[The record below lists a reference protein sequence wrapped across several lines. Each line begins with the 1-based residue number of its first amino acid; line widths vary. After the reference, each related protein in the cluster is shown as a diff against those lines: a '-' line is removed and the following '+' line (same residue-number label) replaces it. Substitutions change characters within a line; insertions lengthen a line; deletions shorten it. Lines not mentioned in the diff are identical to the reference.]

1 MNIKVFKVWL
11 INVFFVIFVLKSVV
25 NFSMGCCKFAT
36 INTRYVKKRFCSVS
50 NFENEKGFI
59 AKFSGMKKYAA
70 PVVLFVLACALIVY
84 LKVDFSGSSSSFD
97 VSRYMQ
103 TRAKIDSLEVA
114 LWNSQGN
121 VDAQVKIRDELANAW
136 EDLSAMRTN
145 TADEAETPEEN
156 VGGFSGGVWLW
167 IIGGTLAVLLC
178 SVVLVLVLIHR
189 KKIVETRMMEAL
201 AKSRETGEMP
211 SVDDTETVLTPRVHA
226 PKKSIIDE
234 AEEFA
239 AKRRETMELQ
249 TKVAAAANPV
259 DQSATNLNAS
269 GANAS
274 GVNATKAAFED
285 EHGIPENRILTSPFN
300 GRTVLRPTARERITS
315 AMQSLSDVLH
325 HDRTKVK
332 PTAPAA
338 APKPEVVATAVAHP
352 LEMNRFDRE
361 SSVNSKILQMSRR
374 GFPASAIA
382 SKLKIP
388 QAKVEAVIKEAVEA
402 GN

>member
-1 MNIKVFKVWL
+1 
-11 INVFFVIFVLKSVV
+11 
-25 NFSMGCCKFAT
+25 
-36 INTRYVKKRFCSVS
+36 
-50 NFENEKGFI
+50 
-59 AKFSGMKKYAA
+59 MKKYAA
-70 PVVLFVLACALIVY
+70 PVILFVLACALIVY

-97 VSRYMQ
+97 VNRYMQ

-114 LWNSQGN
+114 LWNAQGKA
-121 VDAQVKIRDELANAW
+121 DAQVAIREELSNAW

-145 TADEAETPEEN
+145 SPDDSETPEEN

-178 SVVLVLVLIHR
+178 SVILVLVLIHR
-189 KKIVETRMMEAL
+189 KRVVETRMMEAL

-211 SVDDTETVLTPRVHA
+211 AIDNSETMVTTRIHA

-234 AEEFA
+234 AQEFA
-239 AKRRETMELQ
+239 AKRRETQ
-249 TKVAAAANPV
+249 TVEAN
-259 DQSATNLNAS
+259 SAS
-269 GANAS
+269 EP
-274 GVNATKAAFED
+274 KAAFED
-285 EHGIPENRILTSPFN
+285 ENGVPENKILTSPFN
-300 GRTVLRPTARERITS
+300 GRAILRPTARERITS
-315 AMQSLSDVLH
+315 ALQSLSDVLH
-325 HDRTKVK
+325 HARTQVK
-332 PTAPAA
+332 NVTEPNPPRPEVAA
-338 APKPEVVATAVAHP
+338 AAAGAHP

-388 QAKVEAVIKEAVEA
+388 QAKVDAVIKEAVEA

>member
-1 MNIKVFKVWL
+1 
-11 INVFFVIFVLKSVV
+11 
-25 NFSMGCCKFAT
+25 
-36 INTRYVKKRFCSVS
+36 
-50 NFENEKGFI
+50 
-59 AKFSGMKKYAA
+59 
-70 PVVLFVLACALIVY
+70 
-84 LKVDFSGSSSSFD
+84 
-97 VSRYMQ
+97 
-103 TRAKIDSLEVA
+103 
-114 LWNSQGN
+114 
-121 VDAQVKIRDELANAW
+121 
-136 EDLSAMRTN
+136 
-145 TADEAETPEEN
+145 
-156 VGGFSGGVWLW
+156 
-167 IIGGTLAVLLC
+167 
-178 SVVLVLVLIHR
+178 VLIHR

>member
-1 MNIKVFKVWL
+1 LNIKVFKVWL
-11 INVFFVIFVLKSVV
+11 HNVFFVIFALKSVV

-36 INTRYVKKRFCSVS
+36 INIRYVKKRFCSVS

-103 TRAKIDSLEVA
+103 TRGKIDSLEVA
-114 LWNSQGN
+114 LWNAQGDVN
-121 VDAQVKIRDELANAW
+121 AQVKIRDELANAW
-136 EDLSAMRTN
+136 EDLSTMRTN
-145 TADEAETPEEN
+145 TADEAESPEEN

-189 KKIVETRMMEAL
+189 RKVVETRMMEAL

-249 TKVAAAANPV
+249 TKAAASANPV
-259 DQSATNLNAS
+259 DQTATDV
-269 GANAS
+269 NAS

-285 EHGIPENRILTSPFN
+285 EHGVPENRILTSPFN

-332 PTAPAA
+332 PAAPAA
-338 APKPEVVATAVAHP
+338 APKPDVVATAVAHP

>member
-1 MNIKVFKVWL
+1 M
-11 INVFFVIFVLKSVV
+11 
-25 NFSMGCCKFAT
+25 
-36 INTRYVKKRFCSVS
+36 S
-50 NFENEKGFI
+50 NFENESGFI
-59 AKFSGMKKYAA
+59 SKFPGMKKYAA
-70 PVVLFVLACALIVY
+70 PVILFVLACALIVY

-97 VSRYMQ
+97 VSRYMK

-114 LWNSQGN
+114 LWNAQGS
-121 VDAQVKIRDELANAW
+121 VDTQVKIRDELANSW
-136 EDLSAMRTN
+136 EELSAMRSN
-145 TADEAETPEEN
+145 TAADEAEASEEN

-178 SVVLVLVLIHR
+178 FVVLVLVLIHR
-189 KKIVETRMMEAL
+189 KKVVETRMMEAL

-249 TKVAAAANPV
+249 TKAAASAA
-259 DQSATNLNAS
+259 DQTATDL
-269 GANAS
+269 NAS
-274 GVNATKAAFED
+274 GVNASKAAFED
-285 EHGIPENRILTSPFN
+285 EHGVPENRILTSPFS

-332 PTAPAA
+332 PAAPAA
-338 APKPEVVATAVAHP
+338 SPRPEVVATAVAHP

>member
-1 MNIKVFKVWL
+1 
-11 INVFFVIFVLKSVV
+11 
-25 NFSMGCCKFAT
+25 
-36 INTRYVKKRFCSVS
+36 
-50 NFENEKGFI
+50 
-59 AKFSGMKKYAA
+59 MKKYAA
-70 PVVLFVLACALIVY
+70 PVILFVLACALIVY

-97 VSRYMQ
+97 VSRYMK

-114 LWNSQGN
+114 LWNAQGS
-121 VDAQVKIRDELANAW
+121 VDTQVKIRDELANSW
-136 EDLSAMRTN
+136 EELSAMRSN
-145 TADEAETPEEN
+145 SAADEAEASEEN

-178 SVVLVLVLIHR
+178 FVVLVLVLIHR
-189 KKIVETRMMEAL
+189 KKVVETRMMEAL

-211 SVDDTETVLTPRVHA
+211 SADDTETVLTPRVHA

-249 TKVAAAANPV
+249 TKAAASAA
-259 DQSATNLNAS
+259 DQTATDL
-269 GANAS
+269 NAS

-285 EHGIPENRILTSPFN
+285 EHGVPENRILTSPFN

-332 PTAPAA
+332 PAAPAA
-338 APKPEVVATAVAHP
+338 SPRPEVVATAVAHP

>member
-1 MNIKVFKVWL
+1 
-11 INVFFVIFVLKSVV
+11 
-25 NFSMGCCKFAT
+25 
-36 INTRYVKKRFCSVS
+36 
-50 NFENEKGFI
+50 
-59 AKFSGMKKYAA
+59 MKKYAA
-70 PVVLFVLACALIVY
+70 PVILFVLACALIVY

-97 VSRYMQ
+97 VSRYMK
-103 TRAKIDSLEVA
+103 TRAKIDSLEVT
-114 LWNSQGN
+114 LWNAQGS
-121 VDAQVKIRDELANAW
+121 VDTQVKIRDELANSW
-136 EDLSAMRTN
+136 EELSAMRSN
-145 TADEAETPEEN
+145 SAADEAEASEEN

-178 SVVLVLVLIHR
+178 FVVLVLVLIHR
-189 KKIVETRMMEAL
+189 KKVVETRMMEAL

-249 TKVAAAANPV
+249 TKAAASAA
-259 DQSATNLNAS
+259 DQTATDLNAS
-269 GANAS
+269 G
-274 GVNATKAAFED
+274 VKATKAAFED
-285 EHGIPENRILTSPFN
+285 EHGVPENRILTSPFN

-332 PTAPAA
+332 PAAPAA
-338 APKPEVVATAVAHP
+338 SPRPEVVATAVAHP

>member
-1 MNIKVFKVWL
+1 
-11 INVFFVIFVLKSVV
+11 
-25 NFSMGCCKFAT
+25 
-36 INTRYVKKRFCSVS
+36 VS
-50 NFENEKGFI
+50 NFENESGFI
-59 AKFSGMKKYAA
+59 SKFPGMKKYAA
-70 PVVLFVLACALIVY
+70 PVILFVLACALIVY

-97 VSRYMQ
+97 VSRYMK

-114 LWNSQGN
+114 LWNAQGS
-121 VDAQVKIRDELANAW
+121 VDTQVKIRDELANSW
-136 EDLSAMRTN
+136 EELSAMRSN
-145 TADEAETPEEN
+145 TAADEAEASEEN

-178 SVVLVLVLIHR
+178 FVVLVLVLIHR
-189 KKIVETRMMEAL
+189 KKVVETRMMEAL

-249 TKVAAAANPV
+249 TKAAASAA
-259 DQSATNLNAS
+259 DQTATDL
-269 GANAS
+269 NAS

-285 EHGIPENRILTSPFN
+285 EHGVPENRILTSPFS

-332 PTAPAA
+332 PAAPAA
-338 APKPEVVATAVAHP
+338 SPRPEVVATAVAHP

>member
-1 MNIKVFKVWL
+1 M
-11 INVFFVIFVLKSVV
+11 
-25 NFSMGCCKFAT
+25 
-36 INTRYVKKRFCSVS
+36 S
-50 NFENEKGFI
+50 NFENESGFI
-59 AKFSGMKKYAA
+59 SKFPGMKKYAA
-70 PVVLFVLACALIVY
+70 PVILFVLACALIVY

-97 VSRYMQ
+97 VSRYMK

-114 LWNSQGN
+114 LWNAQGS
-121 VDAQVKIRDELANAW
+121 VDTQVKIRDELANSW
-136 EDLSAMRTN
+136 EELSAMRSN
-145 TADEAETPEEN
+145 SAADEAEASEEN

-178 SVVLVLVLIHR
+178 FVVLVLVLIHR
-189 KKIVETRMMEAL
+189 KKVVETRMMEAL

-249 TKVAAAANPV
+249 TKAAASAA
-259 DQSATNLNAS
+259 DQTATDL
-269 GANAS
+269 NAS

-285 EHGIPENRILTSPFN
+285 EHGVPENRILTSPFS

-332 PTAPAA
+332 PAAPAA
-338 APKPEVVATAVAHP
+338 SPRSEVVATAVAHP

>member
-1 MNIKVFKVWL
+1 M
-11 INVFFVIFVLKSVV
+11 
-25 NFSMGCCKFAT
+25 
-36 INTRYVKKRFCSVS
+36 S
-50 NFENEKGFI
+50 NFENESGFI
-59 AKFSGMKKYAA
+59 SKFPGMKKYAA
-70 PVVLFVLACALIVY
+70 PVILFVLACALIVY

-97 VSRYMQ
+97 VSRYMK

-114 LWNSQGN
+114 LWNAQGS
-121 VDAQVKIRDELANAW
+121 VDTQVKIRDELANSW
-136 EDLSAMRTN
+136 EELSAMRSN
-145 TADEAETPEEN
+145 TAADEAEASEEN

-178 SVVLVLVLIHR
+178 FVVLVLVLIHR
-189 KKIVETRMMEAL
+189 KKVVETRMMEAL

-211 SVDDTETVLTPRVHA
+211 SVDDTETVLTPRVHT

-239 AKRRETMELQ
+239 AKRRETMDLQ
-249 TKVAAAANPV
+249 TKAAASAA
-259 DQSATNLNAS
+259 DQTATDL
-269 GANAS
+269 NAS

-285 EHGIPENRILTSPFN
+285 EHGVPENRILTSPFS

-332 PTAPAA
+332 PAAPAA
-338 APKPEVVATAVAHP
+338 SPRPEVVATAVAHP

>member
-1 MNIKVFKVWL
+1 
-11 INVFFVIFVLKSVV
+11 
-25 NFSMGCCKFAT
+25 
-36 INTRYVKKRFCSVS
+36 
-50 NFENEKGFI
+50 
-59 AKFSGMKKYAA
+59 MKKYAA
-70 PVVLFVLACALIVY
+70 PVILFVLACALIVY

-97 VSRYMQ
+97 VSRYMK

-114 LWNSQGN
+114 LWNAQGS
-121 VDAQVKIRDELANAW
+121 VDTQVKIRDELANSW
-136 EDLSAMRTN
+136 EELSAMRSN
-145 TADEAETPEEN
+145 SAADEAEASEEN

-178 SVVLVLVLIHR
+178 FVVLVLVLIHR
-189 KKIVETRMMEAL
+189 KKVVETRMMEAL

-249 TKVAAAANPV
+249 TKAAASAA
-259 DQSATNLNAS
+259 DQTATDLNAS
-269 GANAS
+269 D
-274 GVNATKAAFED
+274 VNATKAAFED
-285 EHGIPENRILTSPFN
+285 EHGVPENRILTSPFN

-332 PTAPAA
+332 PAAPAA
-338 APKPEVVATAVAHP
+338 SPRPEVVATAVAHP

>member
-1 MNIKVFKVWL
+1 M
-11 INVFFVIFVLKSVV
+11 
-25 NFSMGCCKFAT
+25 
-36 INTRYVKKRFCSVS
+36 RFCLVS
-50 NFENEKGFI
+50 NIQNENVSEII
-59 AKFSGMKKYAA
+59 ARFSSMKKYAA
-70 PVVLFVLACALIVY
+70 PVILFVLACALIVY

-103 TRAKIDSLEVA
+103 TRSKIDSLEIA
-114 LWNSQGN
+114 LWNAQGK
-121 VDAQVKIRDELANAW
+121 VDVQVKIRDELANAW
-136 EDLSAMRTN
+136 EDLSAMRSN
-145 TADEAETPEEN
+145 TAGDTETPEEN

-178 SVVLVLVLIHR
+178 LVILVLVLIHR
-189 KKIVETRMMEAL
+189 KKVVETRMMEAL
-201 AKSRETGEMP
+201 AKSKTGTMP
-211 SVDDTETVLTPRVHA
+211 AIDDSDTMTSSRIHA

-234 AEEFA
+234 AQEFA

-249 TKVAAAANPV
+249 TKAE
-259 DQSATNLNAS
+259 DKNAS
-269 GANAS
+269 DAS
-274 GVNATKAAFED
+274 KTAFED
-285 EHGIPENRILTSPFN
+285 DRGVPENRILTSPFN
-300 GRTVLRPTARERITS
+300 GKTVLRPTARERITS

-325 HDRTKVK
+325 HDRTKIRAK
-332 PTAPAA
+332 EQASPR
-338 APKPEVVATAVAHP
+338 PEVVATAVAHP
-352 LEMNRFDRE
+352 LEMNRFDHE

>member
-1 MNIKVFKVWL
+1 M
-11 INVFFVIFVLKSVV
+11 
-25 NFSMGCCKFAT
+25 
-36 INTRYVKKRFCSVS
+36 S

-259 DQSATNLNAS
+259 DQSATN
-269 GANAS
+269 
-274 GVNATKAAFED
+274 VNATKAAFED

-332 PTAPAA
+332 PAAPAA

>member
-1 MNIKVFKVWL
+1 M
-11 INVFFVIFVLKSVV
+11 
-25 NFSMGCCKFAT
+25 
-36 INTRYVKKRFCSVS
+36 S
-50 NFENEKGFI
+50 NFENESGFI
-59 AKFSGMKKYAA
+59 SKFPGMKKYAA
-70 PVVLFVLACALIVY
+70 PVILFVLACALIVY

-97 VSRYMQ
+97 VSRYMK

-114 LWNSQGN
+114 LWNAQGS
-121 VDAQVKIRDELANAW
+121 VDTQVKIRDELANSW
-136 EDLSAMRTN
+136 EELSAMRSN
-145 TADEAETPEEN
+145 TAADEAEASEEN

-178 SVVLVLVLIHR
+178 FVVLVLVLIHR
-189 KKIVETRMMEAL
+189 KKVVETRMMEAL

-249 TKVAAAANPV
+249 TKAAASAA
-259 DQSATNLNAS
+259 DQTATDLNAS
-269 GANAS
+269 GVS
-274 GVNATKAAFED
+274 ATKAAFED
-285 EHGIPENRILTSPFN
+285 EHGVPENRILTSPFS

-332 PTAPAA
+332 PAAPAA
-338 APKPEVVATAVAHP
+338 SPRPEVVATAVAHP

>member
-1 MNIKVFKVWL
+1 
-11 INVFFVIFVLKSVV
+11 
-25 NFSMGCCKFAT
+25 
-36 INTRYVKKRFCSVS
+36 
-50 NFENEKGFI
+50 
-59 AKFSGMKKYAA
+59 MKKYAA
-70 PVVLFVLACALIVY
+70 PVILFVLACALIVY

-97 VSRYMQ
+97 VSRYMK

-114 LWNSQGN
+114 LWNAQGS
-121 VDAQVKIRDELANAW
+121 VDTQVKIRDELANSW
-136 EDLSAMRTN
+136 EELSAMRSN
-145 TADEAETPEEN
+145 TAADEAEASEEN

-178 SVVLVLVLIHR
+178 FVVLVLVLIHR
-189 KKIVETRMMEAL
+189 KKVVETRMMEAL

-249 TKVAAAANPV
+249 TKAAASAA
-259 DQSATNLNAS
+259 DQTATDLNV
-269 GANAS
+269 S

-285 EHGIPENRILTSPFN
+285 EHGVPENRILTSPFS
-300 GRTVLRPTARERITS
+300 GRAVLRPTARERITS

-332 PTAPAA
+332 PAAPSSS
-338 APKPEVVATAVAHP
+338 PKPEVVATAVAHP

>member
-1 MNIKVFKVWL
+1 M
-11 INVFFVIFVLKSVV
+11 
-25 NFSMGCCKFAT
+25 
-36 INTRYVKKRFCSVS
+36 RFCLVS
-50 NFENEKGFI
+50 NAQNENVSRI
-59 AKFSGMKKYAA
+59 ISRFSGMKKYAA
-70 PVVLFVLACALIVY
+70 PVILFVLACALIVY

-97 VSRYMQ
+97 VNRYMQ

-114 LWNSQGN
+114 LWNAQGKA
-121 VDAQVKIRDELANAW
+121 DAQVAIREELSNAW

-145 TADEAETPEEN
+145 SPEDAESPEEN

-178 SVVLVLVLIHR
+178 SVILVLVLIHR
-189 KKIVETRMMEAL
+189 KRVVETRMMEAL
-201 AKSRETGEMP
+201 AKSRETGAMP
-211 SVDDTETVLTPRVHA
+211 AIDNSETMVTTRVHA

-234 AEEFA
+234 AQEFA
-239 AKRRETMELQ
+239 AKRRETQ
-249 TKVAAAANPV
+249 TVE
-259 DQSATNLNAS
+259 TNS
-269 GANAS
+269 TS
-274 GVNATKAAFED
+274 EPKAAFED
-285 EHGIPENRILTSPFN
+285 ENGVPENKILTSPFN
-300 GRTVLRPTARERITS
+300 GKAILRPTARERITS

-325 HDRTKVK
+325 HDRTRVK
-332 PTAPAA
+332 AASEQNPPRPEVAA
-338 APKPEVVATAVAHP
+338 AAAAGAHP

>member
-1 MNIKVFKVWL
+1 
-11 INVFFVIFVLKSVV
+11 
-25 NFSMGCCKFAT
+25 
-36 INTRYVKKRFCSVS
+36 
-50 NFENEKGFI
+50 
-59 AKFSGMKKYAA
+59 MKKYAA
-70 PVVLFVLACALIVY
+70 PVILFVLACALIVY

-97 VSRYMQ
+97 VSRYMK

-114 LWNSQGN
+114 LWNAQGS
-121 VDAQVKIRDELANAW
+121 VDTQVKIRDELANSW
-136 EDLSAMRTN
+136 EELSAMRSN
-145 TADEAETPEEN
+145 TAADEAEASEEN

-178 SVVLVLVLIHR
+178 FVVLVLVLIHR
-189 KKIVETRMMEAL
+189 KKVVETRMMEAL

-211 SVDDTETVLTPRVHA
+211 SVDDTETVLTPRVHT

-249 TKVAAAANPV
+249 TKAAASAA
-259 DQSATNLNAS
+259 DQTATDL
-269 GANAS
+269 NAS

-285 EHGIPENRILTSPFN
+285 EHGVPENRILTSPFN

-332 PTAPAA
+332 PAAPAA
-338 APKPEVVATAVAHP
+338 SPRPEVVATAVAHP

>member
-1 MNIKVFKVWL
+1 MNIKVSNVWL
-11 INVFFVIFVLKSVV
+11 HNVFFVIFALKSVV

-36 INTRYVKKRFCSVS
+36 INIRYVKKRFCSVS

-103 TRAKIDSLEVA
+103 TRGKIDSLEVA
-114 LWNSQGN
+114 LWNAQGDVN
-121 VDAQVKIRDELANAW
+121 AQVKIRDELSNAW

-145 TADEAETPEEN
+145 TADEAEAPEEN

-178 SVVLVLVLIHR
+178 SVILVLVLIHR

-201 AKSRETGEMP
+201 AKSRETGEML

-259 DQSATNLNAS
+259 DQSATN
-269 GANAS
+269 
-274 GVNATKAAFED
+274 VNATKAAFED

-332 PTAPAA
+332 PAAPAA

>member
-1 MNIKVFKVWL
+1 MGRCEFST
-11 INVFFVIFVLKSVV
+11 INNRYAKERFCFVLNNENENVSGII
-25 NFSMGCCKFAT
+25 SKFA
-36 INTRYVKKRFCSVS
+36 
-50 NFENEKGFI
+50 
-59 AKFSGMKKYAA
+59 GMKKYAA
-70 PVVLFVLACALIVY
+70 PVILFVLACALIVY
-84 LKVDFSGSSSSFD
+84 LKVDFSGSSTSFD
-97 VSRYMQ
+97 VGRYMK
-103 TRAKIDSLEVA
+103 TRTKIDSLEVA
-114 LWNSQGN
+114 LWNAQGN
-121 VDAQVKIRDELANAW
+121 VDTQVKIRDELSNAW

-145 TADEAETPEEN
+145 TADEAEAPEEN

-239 AKRRETMELQ
+239 AKRRETMALQ
-249 TKVAAAANPV
+249 TKAAAGANPV

-269 GANAS
+269 NANAS
-274 GVNATKAAFED
+274 NVNATKAAFED
-285 EHGIPENRILTSPFN
+285 EHGVPENRILTSPFN

-332 PTAPAA
+332 PAAPAA

>member
-1 MNIKVFKVWL
+1 M
-11 INVFFVIFVLKSVV
+11 
-25 NFSMGCCKFAT
+25 
-36 INTRYVKKRFCSVS
+36 S
-50 NFENEKGFI
+50 NFDNEKGFI

-103 TRAKIDSLEVA
+103 TRGKIDSLEVA
-114 LWNSQGN
+114 LWNAQGDVN
-121 VDAQVKIRDELANAW
+121 AQVKIRDELANAW
-136 EDLSAMRTN
+136 EDLSTMRTN
-145 TADEAETPEEN
+145 TADEAESPEEN

-189 KKIVETRMMEAL
+189 RKVVETRMMEAL

-249 TKVAAAANPV
+249 TKAAASANSV
-259 DQSATNLNAS
+259 DQTAT
-269 GANAS
+269 GVNAS

-285 EHGIPENRILTSPFN
+285 EHGVPENRILTSPFN

-332 PTAPAA
+332 PAAPAA

>member
-1 MNIKVFKVWL
+1 M
-11 INVFFVIFVLKSVV
+11 
-25 NFSMGCCKFAT
+25 
-36 INTRYVKKRFCSVS
+36 S
-50 NFENEKGFI
+50 NFENESGFI
-59 AKFSGMKKYAA
+59 SKFPGMKKYAA
-70 PVVLFVLACALIVY
+70 PVILFVLACALIVY

-97 VSRYMQ
+97 VSRYMK

-114 LWNSQGN
+114 LWNAQGS
-121 VDAQVKIRDELANAW
+121 VDTQVKIRDELANSW
-136 EDLSAMRTN
+136 EELSAMRSN
-145 TADEAETPEEN
+145 TAADEAEASEEN

-178 SVVLVLVLIHR
+178 FVVLVLVLIHR
-189 KKIVETRMMEAL
+189 KKVVETRMMEAL

-211 SVDDTETVLTPRVHA
+211 SVDDTETVLTPRVHT

-249 TKVAAAANPV
+249 TKAAASAA
-259 DQSATNLNAS
+259 DQTATDL
-269 GANAS
+269 NAS

-285 EHGIPENRILTSPFN
+285 EHGVPENRILTSPFS

-332 PTAPAA
+332 PAA
-338 APKPEVVATAVAHP
+338 LAASPRPEVVASAVAHP

>member
-1 MNIKVFKVWL
+1 M
-11 INVFFVIFVLKSVV
+11 
-25 NFSMGCCKFAT
+25 
-36 INTRYVKKRFCSVS
+36 S
-50 NFENEKGFI
+50 NFDNEKGFI

-136 EDLSAMRTN
+136 ENLSAMRTN

>member
-1 MNIKVFKVWL
+1 M
-11 INVFFVIFVLKSVV
+11 
-25 NFSMGCCKFAT
+25 
-36 INTRYVKKRFCSVS
+36 S
-50 NFENEKGFI
+50 NFQNENVTGI
-59 AKFSGMKKYAA
+59 FSRFPGMKKYAA
-70 PVVLFVLACALIVY
+70 PVILFVLACALIVY

-97 VSRYMQ
+97 VNRYMQ
-103 TRAKIDSLEVA
+103 TRAKIDSLEIA
-114 LWNSQGN
+114 LWNAQGN
-121 VDAQVKIRDELANAW
+121 VDTQVKIRDELSNAW
-136 EDLSAMRTN
+136 EDLSAMRSN
-145 TADEAETPEEN
+145 TAGETETPEEN

-178 SVVLVLVLIHR
+178 AVVLVLVLIHR
-189 KKIVETRMMEAL
+189 KKVVETRMMEAL
-201 AKSRETGEMP
+201 AKARETGEMP
-211 SVDDTETVLTPRVHA
+211 AVDDTETIATTRVHA

-249 TKVAAAANPV
+249 TKAGV
-259 DQSATNLNAS
+259 DQSASNVKAS
-269 GANAS
+269 
-274 GVNATKAAFED
+274 KAAFED
-285 EHGIPENRILTSPFN
+285 EHGVPENRILTSPFN
-300 GRTVLRPTARERITS
+300 GKTVLRPTARERITS

-325 HDRTKVK
+325 HDRSKVSHPK
-332 PTAPAA
+332 EQA
-338 APKPEVVATAVAHP
+338 APRPEVVATAVAHP

>member
-1 MNIKVFKVWL
+1 M
-11 INVFFVIFVLKSVV
+11 
-25 NFSMGCCKFAT
+25 
-36 INTRYVKKRFCSVS
+36 S
-50 NFENEKGFI
+50 NFENENGFI
-59 AKFSGMKKYAA
+59 SKFSGMKKYAA

-103 TRAKIDSLEVA
+103 TRSKIDSLEVA
-114 LWNSQGN
+114 LWNAQGN
-121 VDAQVKIRDELANAW
+121 ADAQVKIRDELSNAW
-136 EDLSAMRTN
+136 EDLSAMRSN
-145 TADEAETPEEN
+145 TAEDAETSEEN

-178 SVVLVLVLIHR
+178 SVILVLVLIHR
-189 KKIVETRMMEAL
+189 KKVVETRMMEAL
-201 AKSRETGEMP
+201 AKSRETGELP
-211 SVDDTETVLTPRVHA
+211 AVDDTETISTPRVHA

-239 AKRRETMELQ
+239 AKRRETMALE
-249 TKVAAAANPV
+249 TKA
-259 DQSATNLNAS
+259 SAD
-269 GANAS
+269 ANAS
-274 GVNATKAAFED
+274 VNATKAAFED
-285 EHGIPENRILTSPFN
+285 EHGVPENKILTSPFN

-325 HDRTKVK
+325 HDRTKVSH
-332 PTAPAA
+332 
-338 APKPEVVATAVAHP
+338 PKEQASPRPEVVATAVAHP